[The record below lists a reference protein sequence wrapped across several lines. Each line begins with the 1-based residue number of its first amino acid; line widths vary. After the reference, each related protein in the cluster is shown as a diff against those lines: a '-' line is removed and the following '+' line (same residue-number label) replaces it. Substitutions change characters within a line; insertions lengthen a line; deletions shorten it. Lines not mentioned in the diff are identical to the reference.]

1 MQKFLNFFKRDKTK
15 KLEFI
20 SNIINA
26 STPRFDFYFLISLAT
41 AIVALGIVA
50 NNLVLVIAGM
60 IIAPLLSSILAISLG
75 ITCGSWPLI
84 WRSIKIFSY
93 SIAIAFATSILIG
106 LIFPLSDPQLGILS
120 TMNVSYLSFAIAL
133 IAGLTAAYT
142 WRQPSIKDALP
153 GIAIAVTL
161 VPPLGALGLLVAS
174 EKWTIFNEVIQFF
187 AINVGAI
194 LLAGLLIFFIPNLAS
209 TARAKKIAEK
219 EVKNEMKENN
229 ANSNI

>member
-1 MQKFLNFFKRDKTK
+1 MKNLLNIFNKNKVK

-41 AIVALGIVA
+41 ALVALGIVA

-75 ITCGSWPLI
+75 ITCGSWRLI
-84 WRSIKIFSY
+84 WRSSKIFIY
-93 SIAIAFATSILIG
+93 SIIIAFATSFIIG
-106 LIFPLSDPQLGILS
+106 LIFPIIDTSWNILS
-120 TMNVSYLSFAIAL
+120 AMKLSYLSFAVAL

-142 WRQPSIKDALP
+142 WRQPNVKDALP

-161 VPPLGALGLLVAS
+161 VPPLSALGLLIAAKEWLV
-174 EKWTIFNEVIQFF
+174 FNEVLQFF
-187 AINVGAI
+187 AINVMGI
-194 LLAGLLIFFIPNLAS
+194 LLAGLLIFIVPS
-209 TARAKKIAEK
+209 ISSSIKAKKIAEK
-219 EVKNEMKENN
+219 EVDNEIKETTNN
-229 ANSNI
+229 G